1 MNYLMRTALAAIAL
15 LALAL
20 PVLAGQLDDH
30 YLAMFGERS
39 GGAAFKAAAEPV
51 AGEGT
56 VRCGTPHKH
65 GLKRDWDKLEPAT
78 RKVLAKQVAAPV
90 LSGEATLLS
99 GNGHFLIHYATT
111 GTDTPTP
118 AAGFTVQSWIQQV
131 ADSFEFAFAFYQGLG
146 YHMPP
151 TTPYHVYLHS
161 LADDRLYGQ
170 TQSDQAAPSAGFP
183 NAYTSF
189 IEIDKDFT
197 SNIYVNAP
205 NGPYTPLQSLQITS
219 AHEFHHAIQYG
230 YNFYFDI
237 WYAEATSTWFE
248 DEVQDGVNQA
258 YNYIPA
264 WFGNSARSLDTF
276 VLPPGDTSQNMT
288 FGYGYGRW
296 IFNRWLAERFG
307 LGVVR
312 SVWERLAGTSP
323 PVVNGQLEDIPMAPV
338 LESILAASP
347 FNSTL
352 GAEFLGFAKRVYTRD
367 WATHTGDIPRIHSY
381 APVAAYSSYPVNS
394 AANPAPSVALPR
406 YSFAYYRF
414 NPNTFFSAT
423 MTITVNATAGIR
435 AVAFRRDAATLSPT
449 EFSFQGSYPASVS
462 VPIVAGTSEI
472 VLLLVNTTGDA
483 IHNANFSTDGSSQ
496 AAAAVVPSSA
506 TTTSSA
512 IPATGGGGGGCFIAT
527 AAYGSYLHPQVKVL
541 RAFRDNH
548 LLTNAP
554 GRAFVTLYY
563 RVSPPAADFISRHAT
578 LKLLARLLLTPV
590 VYALKY
596 PAGLGG
602 ILIVAACLVPLALR
616 RRVSG
621 RTP

>member
-1 MNYLMRTALAAIAL
+1 MNHFMRTALAAIAL

-20 PVLAGQLDDH
+20 PVFAGRLDDH
-30 YLAMFGERS
+30 YLAAFGERS
-39 GGAAFKAAAEPV
+39 GGAALKAAAEPL

-65 GLKRDWDKLEPAT
+65 GLKKDWDKLEPAT
-78 RKVLAKQVAAPV
+78 QKVLAKQVAAPV

-111 GTDTPTP
+111 GTDTPAP
-118 AAGFTVQSWIQQV
+118 GAGFTVQSWIQQV
-131 ADSFEFAFAFYQGLG
+131 ADTFEAAFSFYQNLG

-151 TTPYHVYLHS
+151 TTPYHVYLRS
-161 LADDRLYGQ
+161 LADQRLYGQ
-170 TQSDQAAPSAGFP
+170 TQSDQAAPSAGFA

-197 SNIYVNAP
+197 NGIYVNAP

-237 WYAEATSTWFE
+237 WYAETTSTWFE

-264 WFGNSARSLDTF
+264 WFNNSDRSLDLE
-276 VLPPGDTSQNMT
+276 VDMALG
-288 FGYGYGRW
+288 GGYGRW
-296 IFNRWLAERFG
+296 IFNRYLAENHTATFIRN
-307 LGVVR
+307 
-312 SVWERLAGTSP
+312 VWEKLAGLDPATSP
-323 PVVNGQLEDIPMAPV
+323 VNSRGDIFMAPV
-338 LESILAASP
+338 LDSVLSASY
-347 FNSTL
+347 NSTL
-352 GAEFLGFAKRVYTRD
+352 AADFFGFAKRVYTRD
-367 WATHTGDIPRIHSY
+367 WTTHTGDISRIHPY

-394 AANPAPSVALPR
+394 ASSPVPSVALPH

-414 NPNTFFSAT
+414 NPNTFSAAT

-435 AVAFRRDAATLSPT
+435 AVAFRKDAATQSPT
-449 EFSFQGSYPASVS
+449 EFSFQSTYPASVS

-483 IHNANFSTDGSSQ
+483 IHNANFSTDGSSL
-496 AAAAVVPSSA
+496 ATASVVPSSA
-506 TTTSSA
+506 TTASST
-512 IPATGGGGGGCFIAT
+512 IPASGGGGGGGCFIAT
-527 AAYGSYLHPQVKVL
+527 AAYGSYLHPQVRLL

-554 GRAFVTLYY
+554 GRAFVALYY
-563 RVSPPAADFISRHAT
+563 RLSPPLADFISRHAT
-578 LKLLARLLLTPV
+578 LRLLARLLLTPV
-590 VYALKY
+590 VYAAKY
-596 PAGLGG
+596 PAGVGG
-602 ILIVAACLVPLALR
+602 MFIVAACLVPLALR
-616 RRVSG
+616 RRATVAA
-621 RTP
+621 RID